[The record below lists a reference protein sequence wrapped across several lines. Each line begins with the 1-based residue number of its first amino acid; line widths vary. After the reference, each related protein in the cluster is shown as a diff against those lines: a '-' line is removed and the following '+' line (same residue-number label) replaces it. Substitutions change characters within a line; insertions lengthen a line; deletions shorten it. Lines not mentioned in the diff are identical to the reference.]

1 MIEALAV
8 FDGTQSTAYHVAEA
22 ESNDCVTGSIR
33 MTAKAGPIARQKTA
47 IRRPGYSLPISC
59 LLRDGLLDTATSF
72 FDFGCGHGQ
81 DIELLRGAGIPSD
94 GWDPAHRADGRKR
107 PADVVNLG
115 YVINVIED
123 ASERAA
129 AVRAAWEL
137 SQKLL
142 VVAAQIEFAAPD
154 KQQPRFA
161 DGVLT
166 SRGTFQ
172 KYYTQAEL
180 RKYLEHELATD
191 AIPAAPGVFYLFKDE
206 AARQQFL
213 ATRFH
218 RRIAVPRKR
227 ISELRFEQNLDVLEP
242 LMAALTELGR
252 LPGPEEFPRSAEVIE
267 RFGSLNKAFALIRRV
282 TEAQPW
288 EDIARRRTEDLLV
301 YLALSR
307 FGRRPKLSQLP
318 PGIQRDIR
326 AFLGSYSQACTRA
339 DTLLFGAGDPAAINA
354 ACQRTAVG
362 KLVDNALIVHRT
374 ALDQLPP
381 LLRIYE
387 GCARALVGDIDE
399 ANLIKLHRYSGK
411 VSYIA
416 YPDFDATPHPPLRL
430 RVKVTLPSLAIDFF
444 DYSNWQDPPLLFR
457 KEQFLPADHPH
468 REKFARLTRNEEQ
481 CGLLDEIDDS
491 TQASRWEMRLRE
503 SGHVVRGHRVVRV
516 SK

>member
-1 MIEALAV
+1 MNANQTE
-8 FDGTQSTAYHVAEA
+8 
-22 ESNDCVTGSIR
+22 
-33 MTAKAGPIARQKTA
+33 IARHKTA
-47 IRRPGYSLPISC
+47 IKRPSYSLPISC
-59 LLRDGLLDTATSF
+59 LLRDGLVHAETSF
-72 FDFGCGHGQ
+72 FDYGCGHGQ
-81 DIELLRGAGIPSD
+81 DIELLRGAGIDGD

-123 ASERAA
+123 ARERAA

-137 SQKLL
+137 SNKLL

-154 KQQPRFA
+154 KEQPRFA

-172 KYYTQAEL
+172 KYYTQTEL
-180 RKYLEHELATD
+180 RAYLETELATD
-191 AIPAAPGVFYLFKDE
+191 AIPAAPGVFYVFKDE
-206 AARQQFL
+206 ATKQQFL

-252 LPGPEEFPRSAEVIE
+252 LPGPEEFPQLADVIE

-282 TEAQPW
+282 TDEQPW
-288 EDIARRRTEDLLV
+288 EDIAQRRTEDLLV

-307 FGRRPKLSQLP
+307 FRRRPKLSELP
-318 PGIQRDIR
+318 PGIQRDTKV
-326 AFLGSYSQACTRA
+326 FLGSYSQACTRA
-339 DTLLFGAGDPAAINA
+339 DTLLFRAGDPAAIDA
-354 ACQRTAVG
+354 ACQKAGVG

-374 ALDQLPP
+374 ALDYLPP

-387 GCARALVGDIDE
+387 GCARALVGDIDQ
-399 ANLIKLHRYSGK
+399 ANLIKLHRFSGK

-416 YPDFDATPHPPLRL
+416 YPEFDTLAHPPLRL
-430 RVKVTLPSLAIDFF
+430 RVKVTLPTLAIDFF

-457 KEQFLPADHPH
+457 KEQFLHADHPL
-468 REKFARLTRNEEQ
+468 REKFAKLTRQEEK
-481 CGLLDEIDDS
+481 CGLLDQIDDS
-491 TQASRWEMRLRE
+491 TSASRWEVRLTE
-503 SGHVVRGHRVVRV
+503 SGRAVRGHRVVCT

>member
-1 MIEALAV
+1 MSGIEN
-8 FDGTQSTAYHVAEA
+8 Q
-22 ESNDCVTGSIR
+22 
-33 MTAKAGPIARQKTA
+33 IARHKTA
-47 IRRPGYSLPISC
+47 IRRPSYSLPISC
-59 LLRDGLLDTATSF
+59 LLRDGLVHTETSV
-72 FDFGCGHGQ
+72 FDYGCGHGQ
-81 DIELLRGAGIPSD
+81 DIELLRGAGIDGD
-94 GWDPAHRADGRKR
+94 GWDPAHRADGQKR

-123 ASERAA
+123 PRDRAA

-137 SQKLL
+137 SLKLL

-154 KQQPRFA
+154 KEQPRFA

-172 KYYTQAEL
+172 KYYTQTEL
-180 RKYLEHELATD
+180 REYLEKELSTD
-191 AIPAAPGVFYLFKDE
+191 AIPAAPGVFYVFKDE
-206 AARQQFL
+206 TTKQQFL

-227 ISELRFEQNLDVLEP
+227 VSELRFEQNLDVLGP

-252 LPGPEEFPRSAEVIE
+252 LPGPEEFPQSADVIE
-267 RFGSLNKAFALIRRV
+267 RFGSLKKAFALIRRV
-282 TEAQPW
+282 TDQQPW
-288 EDIARRRTEDLLV
+288 ADIAQRRTEDLLV

-307 FGRRPKLSQLP
+307 FARRPKLSKLP
-318 PGIQRDIR
+318 AGIQRDIK
-326 AFLGSYSQACTRA
+326 AFLGSYRQACTRA
-339 DTLLFGAGDPAAINA
+339 DTLLFRAGDPAAIDA
-354 ACQRTAVG
+354 ACQMAGIG

-374 ALDQLPP
+374 ALDHLPP

-416 YPDFDATPHPPLRL
+416 YPDFDTVAHPPLRL
-430 RVKVTLPSLAIDFF
+430 RVKVTLPSLAINFF

-457 KEQFLPADHPH
+457 KEQFLHTDDPL
-468 REKFARLTRNEEQ
+468 REKFARLTRQEEKH
-481 CGLLDEIDDS
+481 GLLDQINDS
-491 TQASRWEMRLRE
+491 LPASHWDIRIRA
-503 SGHVVRGHRVVRV
+503 SGRVLRGHHLVCPRSPRKTVLDA
-516 SK
+516 SDL